1 MNCHGWKFVVW
12 IYFAPKGG
20 GAQQSQKAEAALQRG
35 EIKFTARFQKDVKG
49 NLEGQNPKL
58 KRSFQ
63 EVA

>member
-49 NLEGQNPKL
+49 NLEG
-58 KRSFQ
+58 
-63 EVA
+63 